1 MVLIMTRRTETSIA
15 PVIVVIDTETTGF
28 GHVAR
33 PPRDDAIVQIGL
45 AYRASDGKIRTWS
58 EYCNP
63 GPAFLRPGWADAAFE
78 KTRISRSQILNSP
91 PAPKVATDLRTR
103 LKAIQ
108 DEFRGPLQL
117 RAYNRDF
124 DQPFLAA
131 SPWSIP
137 PNMWGPCIMI
147 ETTRHLDGED
157 ARWVGL
163 NNAMLRLNL
172 GWPGTAHRADTDAH
186 AALLVLEAISQRK
199 GNRSVSG

>member
-1 MVLIMTRRTETSIA
+1 MTRRTGTSVA
-15 PVIVVIDTETTGF
+15 PAIVVVDTETTGF

-33 PPRDDAIVQIGL
+33 PPREDAIVQIGL
-45 AYRASDGKIRTWS
+45 AYRASDGRIRTWS

-63 GPAFLRPGWADAAFE
+63 GPAFMRPGWSDAAFE

-91 PAPKVATDLRTR
+91 PAAKVATNLRSR

-108 DEFRGPLQL
+108 DEFRRPLQL

-131 SPWSIP
+131 APWSIP
-137 PNMWGPCIMI
+137 PSLWGPCIMI
-147 ETTRHLDGED
+147 ETTRHLDGQD

-163 NNAMLRLNL
+163 NTAMLRLNL
-172 GWPGTAHRADTDAH
+172 EWPGPAHRADTDAQ
-186 AALLVLEAISQRK
+186 AALLVLEAISQGQR
-199 GNRSVSG
+199 NRPPSG